1 MSRDFFSSLILK
13 SYSQGSEQS
22 NNPAIHSI
30 QSLLLLVMP
39 KSVKFS
45 AWVWRRCLRWM
56 SEIFVCTSACVSVC
70 GPCACVRV
78 CAAGSVRVRQLRN
91 ARECVCS
98 RVWARIDSLCWIRL
112 GKRRFCFFWGTP
124 YSFLVQF
131 LTCFDPQEVKRF
143 SCCWFSW
150 TFVFQAEIRT
160 NKNNKFP
167 VKFETSV
174 F

>member
-1 MSRDFFSSLILK
+1 MSHDFFTSLILM

-56 SEIFVCTSACVSVC
+56 SERFVCTSACVSVC

-78 CAAGSVRVRQLRN
+78 CAAGSVRVRQPKCEGMCVFARVSENRQFVLNTSWKKAFLFLLRN
-91 ARECVCS
+91 
-98 RVWARIDSLCWIRL
+98 SLFLFSSVSDLLRSTRSQKIQL
-112 GKRRFCFFWGTP
+112 LLIFVNFCF
-124 YSFLVQF
+124 SSR
-131 LTCFDPQEVKRF
+131 D
-143 SCCWFSW
+143 S
-150 TFVFQAEIRT
+150 
-160 NKNNKFP
+160 NKQK
-167 VKFETSV
+167 
-174 F
+174 